1 VDAEQD
7 GAVVTTSTT
16 SSAGPAVRASG
27 VLHLR
32 PELEHRLGVHLADAR
47 LGDAQAEPVAA
58 LGADRE
64 QLVEGDHRHERDLVE
79 DLVRLVGR
87 DAELLGDLGVGG
99 AAMQAVLQGDVGL
112 LDLAG
117 LNRTDRGIQSIA
129 RSSSMIA
136 PLIREIAY
144 VSNLTPC
151 SRSYFS
157 IASIRPKMP

>member
-16 SSAGPAVRASG
+16 SSAGSAVRASG

-112 LDLAG
+112 LDLA
-117 LNRTDRGIQSIA
+117 RTDRGIQSIA